1 MTHENDL
8 GTVMQ
13 EAEGIVTAW
22 EPTKIH
28 FGEGAVDKTG
38 KLIKKYGGKVLIIT
52 GQGSV
57 KTAGYLDR
65 IIKSLDYASVA
76 YHVCGGVEPNPS
88 KETVYR
94 IAYHLLAGGYDCIL
108 ALGGWLCNGCGKG
121 CRNSGHGKER

>member
-76 YHVCGGVEPNPS
+76 YHVCGGVEPSPIS
-88 KETVYR
+88 SILLLSRFHKWA
-94 IAYHLLAGGYDCIL
+94 IAPIRKRLLC
-108 ALGGWLCNGCGKG
+108 W
-121 CRNSGHGKER
+121 S